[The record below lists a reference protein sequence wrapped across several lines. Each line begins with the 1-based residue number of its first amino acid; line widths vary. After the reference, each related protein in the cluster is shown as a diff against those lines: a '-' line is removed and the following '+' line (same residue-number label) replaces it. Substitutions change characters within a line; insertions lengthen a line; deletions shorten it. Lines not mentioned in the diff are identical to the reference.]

1 MAILTPLSNS
11 LSFQQPDIYKGA
23 SALGQGIQ
31 AISVGLDKR
40 QFNQE
45 RKAFIDGL
53 QQPGDQWEAQL
64 PGNQMEANKTAS
76 GGYEGPGDAWQRKQD
91 MAAARARSFGV
102 DTGGYDNIRNREAA
116 EAAAVARREH
126 EMEMLEAKQKADE
139 AEKQVAL
146 QEKIKDKLSPHDRIA
161 ISLLNSGIKTDSDK
175 ARAWDAYSSV
185 RGVKG
190 TGADIES
197 LASLVG
203 NQNLFFDELKK
214 EIRPNATKA
223 IDEII
228 RGNIAK
234 GIPLSF
240 AALAEKIGGSEP
252 DKLKF
257 QTQFQRIAQKHLDPG
272 KLTTALAE
280 IYDPQQREV
289 YRNAMGLE
297 QPQAAPEQIKEQ
309 QFDNYLNS
317 MTDEH
322 LAAFM
327 KRMGIM

>member
-1 MAILTPLSNS
+1 MPQGNNLRFDTAVIPE
-11 LSFQQPDIYKGA
+11 YKPVHWGA
-23 SALGQGIQ
+23 GVASGMNALAMG
-31 AISVGLDKR
+31 R
-40 QFNQE
+40 E
-45 RKAFIDGL
+45 RKAYNDAMAVMPGD
-53 QQPGDQWEAQL
+53 QYEAARAAQGGYEGKGDQWEKERLRAMQDAQ
-64 PGNQMEANKTAS
+64 
-76 GGYEGPGDAWQRKQD
+76 
-91 MAAARARSFGV
+91 AARFASFGGN
-102 DTGGYDNIRNREAA
+102 TSGYDNMRSREAA
-116 EAAAVARREH
+116 EAAATARRAH

-240 AALAEKIGGSEP
+240 AALAEAIGGSEP

-257 QTQFQRIAQKHLDPG
+257 QTQFQRIAQKHLDPD

-289 YRNAMGLE
+289 YRNAMGQG
-297 QPQAAPEQIKEQ
+297 QPQAAPEQITEQ

-317 MTDEH
+317 MTDEQ